1 MGTEEFT
8 AGLGQNLDVFLHIQR
23 VMNEAMGSYLTTM
36 NVPTRTDVLELG
48 ERLVGIDSRMAAIEA
63 QLSQALH
70 ALGQL
75 TGADGAKPRPARTRR
90 APAPAAATKPA
101 QPAD

>member
-1 MGTEEFT
+1 
-8 AGLGQNLDVFLHIQR
+8 
-23 VMNEAMGSYLTTM
+23 MNEAMGSYLTTI

-70 ALGQL
+70 ALGRL
-75 TGADGAKPRPARTRR
+75 TGADAAKPRPARTRR
-90 APAPAAATKPA
+90 APAPPTAAKPA
-101 QPAD
+101 EPAEG